1 MREFNQLAGGFS
13 VCKQG
18 FLCAMRHVGAVVLV
32 PGGQREMI
40 YCSDKDGTAA
50 ESTSAK
56 AGEAGEAGEAGT
68 AGKAGEAGEAGKAS
82 TTAAASTASTAA
94 DGTNNCSTANAARTI
109 TIVTSHK
116 GFVKMAVRH
125 AASMVP
131 VYSFTETR

>member
-56 AGEAGEAGEAGT
+56 AGEAGEAGT